1 MSGVKSSSVH
11 PGYPGTGRVHARA
24 GPRVAACTAERLRCT
39 PAVSYDYRALCTPAL
54 HNSGSLASLWR
65 WDRQFCDRTS
75 ATCPDLACTALR
87 HSIGVHL
94 SQCGTYRMDHQ
105 KFLVYGVGMFSGII
119 TALFPLSVIKIRQM
133 SSTDCSPGLAGARDT
148 GRQILRQEGIR
159 GLYRGYGTVLAGA
172 IPVRRRPSAPNQSP
186 SSQLPSNV
194 QRLFSGAG
202 HSGAS

>member
-1 MSGVKSSSVH
+1 MRSH
-11 PGYPGTGRVHARA
+11 PAQFWQPCV
-24 GPRVAACTAERLRCT
+24 PVAVGQAI
-39 PAVSYDYRALCTPAL
+39 S
-54 HNSGSLASLWR
+54 
-65 WDRQFCDRTS
+65 RQDKR
-75 ATCPDLACTALR
+75 PDLACTLLR
-87 HSIGVHL
+87 HSIGAQL

-172 IPVRRRPSAPNQSP
+172 IPVRRRPSAPNQLP

-202 HSGAS
+202 HSGAGQRCPKDAYLHHFTSKLGSPWSRLSLRWCQFRHLVSTSTLFSG